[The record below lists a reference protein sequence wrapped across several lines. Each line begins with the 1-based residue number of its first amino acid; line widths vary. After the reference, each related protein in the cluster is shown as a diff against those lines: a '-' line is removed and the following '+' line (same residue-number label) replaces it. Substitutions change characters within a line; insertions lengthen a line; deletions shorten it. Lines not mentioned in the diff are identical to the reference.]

1 MLALPTWLSSPL
13 HLLVYQG
20 ANITNA
26 GARAFKAGLIPS
38 ALTDVRLRKKID
50 HYVYVLASQP
60 KGEDGW
66 EEIHRYEDHNR
77 LRLAQ
82 AIAAQTLS
90 ESFKDSWLEKS
101 LNVIEIIDL
110 TGSSVLNDAQRARID
125 ALLGE
130 IPANI
135 RSDVDDQVY
144 ALAPEPKSGEN
155 WGQLHRYD
163 DLSRLR
169 TAVIKA
175 LENSLF
181 KTFPIKPKISLR
193 ILGKNSS

>member
-1 MLALPTWLSSPL
+1 MLGLPILAKLSLTSL
-13 HLLVYQG
+13 GLG
-20 ANITNA
+20 RCREITGA
-26 GARAFKAGLIPS
+26 GARAFKAGLIPP
-38 ALTDVRLRKKID
+38 ALTDVRLREKID
-50 HYVYVLASQP
+50 HYIYVLASQP
-60 KGEDGW
+60 KGGDRWG
-66 EEIHRYEDHNR
+66 EIRRYEDHNR

-110 TGSSVLNDAQRARID
+110 TGSSVLNDAQRAKID
-125 ALLGE
+125 VLLGE
-130 IPANI
+130 IPSNI

-144 ALAPEPKSGEN
+144 ALTPGPKGGEN

-163 DLSRLR
+163 DLSRLKM
-169 TAVIKA
+169 AVIKA

-181 KTFPIKPKISLR
+181 TMFPIKSKTGLK
-193 ILGKNSS
+193 ILGKG

>member
-1 MLALPTWLSSPL
+1 M
-13 HLLVYQG
+13 
-20 ANITNA
+20 
-26 GARAFKAGLIPS
+26 
-38 ALTDVRLRKKID
+38 D
-50 HYVYVLASQP
+50 HYVCVLASQP
-60 KGEDGW
+60 KGGNRW
-66 EEIHRYEDHNR
+66 GEIHRYEDHNR

-82 AIAAQTLS
+82 AIAAQTLNS

-101 LNVIEIIDL
+101 LNAIEIIDL
-110 TGSSVLNDAQRARID
+110 TGSSVLNVEQRARID
-125 ALLGE
+125 ALLGA

-144 ALAPEPKSGEN
+144 ALAPEPKVGKN

-169 TAVIKA
+169 AAVIKA

-181 KTFPIKPKISLR
+181 TTFPIKPKTGLR
-193 ILGKNSS
+193 ILARNSF